1 MEKGKEYIVSTLDQ
15 LRKKFAPSN
24 EDLVEEVT
32 KRNAVEIIEML
43 EEFNLEQMKFQLRG
57 NKDRHLV
64 IAQSK
69 RWCKGLTQLVSEGHL
84 NGCFMNRIFKVKE
97 RILKVENYF
106 YKQNNVSRFRIDPFH
121 ISFHGEAGVGKS
133 YLMTCINKKLMEW
146 NGWMPFQVY
155 SRTRTDHW
163 DGFSPETKILNY
175 DDLAQFADQL
185 SVDVAELILEKSN
198 NAFIVPM
205 ADLEEKGM
213 SFGAEFIVSSTNCPY
228 PADLNQ
234 LRCKEAFLRR
244 RDLLIEVTLKDNS
257 IPNNDERNKDFA
269 NVNFY
274 IKDQFRNRHTYKY
287 GARSYTYEEIVKIL
301 KDESSEYLKNQRA
314 LLKKS
319 QEDDAEIMA
328 MPNNNGHEMTGTLL
342 GSEIHYGDV
351 LKRFLSRNHA
361 MYNEVLGELHANNEA
376 TFLEKQEET
385 AIFEIYDQQLLETK
399 ACSEGPFAD
408 AYRKLLRCSLAT
420 NTLHKIADMN
430 IEIQDMIFGKK
441 EMLKRTI
448 CTYNQHLRDFTLEYI
463 SKARETCNPAVQAM
477 MRSFAKVNT
486 SRKQAAYWL
495 TLCVEKIKAM
505 PMSNIMFYLTAVAVS
520 AAMAYGAFALY
531 KQFFNVAKKAIAH
544 SGYDEASETF
554 HMKREKE
561 IKEYPGK
568 ATMKDFYEMERD
580 AVSGMT
586 RAEMKRFG
594 AEHGWSQLASTLG
607 NKAKHAQRH
616 FEVDYRTWEI
626 ENRANF
632 NRFRDSLYNAH
643 APEDKNTIFAHG
655 HPQKVMGELNLACTG
670 IRDFLGNKICSNVV
684 LVDLNLENKAQKGFM
699 IQGNLLMTTGHFWLQ
714 PDGSMRDINQEHNLY
729 IQPMYDDGSYK
740 FKIDLMKDLV
750 ILKEKDC
757 TFVRLPVSIP
767 GVKTVYKF
775 FPDERE
781 QLKYVTA
788 NIVTLRS
795 NPKQK
800 DDILFPYVDN
810 LSNLLPIEES
820 IGYYMKTREFHCT
833 GFRYQSSLKAG
844 DCGSIIVMNDLQGN
858 PRITGMHVAGD
869 TESRDRFSSRIN
881 RNDLDIAYDVF
892 NIDFPKL
899 KGSANTIAYYEETG
913 GFKHLDNEKN
923 IPHGVG
929 DIIDK
934 SAIVGVV
941 PKEVHNFSNLTSKII
956 PSKISEFLDEEIK
969 HKKEPAI
976 ISLFD
981 SRNKQGI
988 EPSLKAVNKYLCSPT
1003 DAHIDDIKL
1012 AADHL
1017 YYKQAPMDGDIP
1029 RRILTKEEAL
1039 RGIDKTNI
1047 GAIDRNTSPGEPW
1060 TSMYKGLGK
1069 HNIITEY
1076 PFKWKDQRV
1085 SVAVDQRI
1093 ENYKNNCSVPT
1104 LTITFPKDELRG
1116 KAKVDAVDTR
1126 TIECLPMDL
1135 TLVTRMYFG
1144 AWISMLY
1151 KNNEKLSCQGGLDPT
1166 SNQWGRTLQR
1176 LKTKGYKF
1184 IAGDYKNFDGKPS
1197 VDMIMAVC
1205 DMVNR
1210 WYNDGEVNATIRR
1223 RIVFDSIDRITA
1235 CQSVYLK
1242 LDHGIP
1248 SGFAL
1253 TMSFNSMLND
1263 MYKCMAWLNVM
1274 PDNLRS
1280 LKIMEEDTD
1289 AITLG
1294 DDHVIS
1300 LSDKVAEHFNVQT
1313 FGDYLASIGVIYT
1326 DANKNPYLT
1335 APKYVNELEI
1345 SFLKRTW
1352 RPHPQ
1357 DYTLMMAPLDQDT
1370 IRERVHWIKN
1380 SSNHTQ
1386 IKDRTFDNISES
1398 LKDMVP
1404 HGETAFADFRRS
1416 CLNAWIKAGYPS
1428 YDFPSVSYLSEL
1440 VDIAHRLRSG
1450 KCETQTIL

>member
-1 MEKGKEYIVSTLDQ
+1 LYNDNNI
-15 LRKKFAPSN
+15 
-24 EDLVEEVT
+24 
-32 KRNAVEIIEML
+32 
-43 EEFNLEQMKFQLRG
+43 
-57 NKDRHLV
+57 RHV
-64 IAQSK
+64 VCDI
-69 RWCKGLTQLVSEGHL
+69 
-84 NGCFMNRIFKVKE
+84 
-97 RILKVENYF
+97 
-106 YKQNNVSRFRIDPFH
+106 
-121 ISFHGEAGVGKS
+121 
-133 YLMTCINKKLMEW
+133 
-146 NGWMPFQVY
+146 
-155 SRTRTDHW
+155 
-163 DGFSPETKILNY
+163 
-175 DDLAQFADQL
+175 
-185 SVDVAELILEKSN
+185 
-198 NAFIVPM
+198 
-205 ADLEEKGM
+205 
-213 SFGAEFIVSSTNCPY
+213 
-228 PADLNQ
+228 
-234 LRCKEAFLRR
+234 
-244 RDLLIEVTLKDNS
+244 
-257 IPNNDERNKDFA
+257 
-269 NVNFY
+269 
-274 IKDQFRNRHTYKY
+274 
-287 GARSYTYEEIVKIL
+287 IVK
-301 KDESSEYLKNQRA
+301 SE
-314 LLKKS
+314 
-319 QEDDAEIMA
+319 
-328 MPNNNGHEMTGTLL
+328 
-342 GSEIHYGDV
+342 
-351 LKRFLSRNHA
+351 F
-361 MYNEVLGELHANNEA
+361 
-376 TFLEKQEET
+376 
-385 AIFEIYDQQLLETK
+385 
-399 ACSEGPFAD
+399 
-408 AYRKLLRCSLAT
+408 
-420 NTLHKIADMN
+420 
-430 IEIQDMIFGKK
+430 
-441 EMLKRTI
+441 
-448 CTYNQHLRDFTLEYI
+448 
-463 SKARETCNPAVQAM
+463 
-477 MRSFAKVNT
+477 
-486 SRKQAAYWL
+486 
-495 TLCVEKIKAM
+495 
-505 PMSNIMFYLTAVAVS
+505 
-520 AAMAYGAFALY
+520 
-531 KQFFNVAKKAIAH
+531 
-544 SGYDEASETF
+544 
-554 HMKREKE
+554 
-561 IKEYPGK
+561 
-568 ATMKDFYEMERD
+568 
-580 AVSGMT
+580 
-586 RAEMKRFG
+586 
-594 AEHGWSQLASTLG
+594 
-607 NKAKHAQRH
+607 
-616 FEVDYRTWEI
+616 
-626 ENRANF
+626 
-632 NRFRDSLYNAH
+632 
-643 APEDKNTIFAHG
+643 
-655 HPQKVMGELNLACTG
+655 
-670 IRDFLGNKICSNVV
+670 
-684 LVDLNLENKAQKGFM
+684 
-699 IQGNLLMTTGHFWLQ
+699 
-714 PDGSMRDINQEHNLY
+714 
-729 IQPMYDDGSYK
+729 
-740 FKIDLMKDLV
+740 
-750 ILKEKDC
+750 
-757 TFVRLPVSIP
+757 
-767 GVKTVYKF
+767 
-775 FPDERE
+775 
-781 QLKYVTA
+781 
-788 NIVTLRS
+788 
-795 NPKQK
+795 
-800 DDILFPYVDN
+800 
-810 LSNLLPIEES
+810 
-820 IGYYMKTREFHCT
+820 
-833 GFRYQSSLKAG
+833 
-844 DCGSIIVMNDLQGN
+844 
-858 PRITGMHVAGD
+858 
-869 TESRDRFSSRIN
+869 
-881 RNDLDIAYDVF
+881 
-892 NIDFPKL
+892 
-899 KGSANTIAYYEETG
+899 
-913 GFKHLDNEKN
+913 
-923 IPHGVG
+923 
-929 DIIDK
+929 
-934 SAIVGVV
+934 VGVV
-941 PKEVHNFSNLTSKII
+941 HKDVHNFSNLTSKII

-1017 YYKQAPMDGDIP
+1017 YYKQAAMDRDIP